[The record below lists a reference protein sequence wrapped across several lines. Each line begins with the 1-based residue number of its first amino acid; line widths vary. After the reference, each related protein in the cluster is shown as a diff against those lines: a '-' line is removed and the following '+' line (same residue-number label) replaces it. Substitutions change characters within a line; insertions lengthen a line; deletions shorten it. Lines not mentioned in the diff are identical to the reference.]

1 MSVINNVIPKLVA
14 ALCKDICENDSK
26 VYKIFDRVLKG
37 MIEDRTTEMISMFH
51 PKTDDPPSDQIV
63 ARIIKDPTNSMTKA
77 VIISAALTIFD
88 DMLYREYELL
98 NNRKE
103 NYANDNAGQ

>member
-14 ALCKDICENDSK
+14 ALCKDISDNDSK
-26 VYKIFDRVLKG
+26 VYKVFDRVLKG

-63 ARIIKDPTNSMTKA
+63 ARIMKDPTNSMTKA

-88 DMLYREYELL
+88 DMLYREYES

-103 NYANDNAGQ
+103 NHANDNAGQ